1 MKFLKKHDILLRLL
15 SVVLAVVIWA
25 IVMDVDNPQKN
36 FSYDTVPVVLTGA
49 DKLLEKTGLS
59 VIEGDNQTVKLT
71 VKGHADVVTTL
82 RKEQLAVQ
90 VDVSVLTEAGEY
102 ELPITSGN
110 VTITKAGIE
119 YQSAKPST
127 IKVRVDQLETKTVPV
142 RAAISG
148 APAAEYS
155 AGKPEPTTKN
165 IVVEGPAADV
175 AEVAYAYVTIAADGA
190 TGTIRQDCAVT
201 LCNEAG
207 DPIASPY
214 VTTKTQT
221 VNVTLPVY
229 RLGTLPLT
237 VTLKD
242 GGTVTADQ
250 ATVTI
255 NPSEVQ
261 VIGDQNTISQM
272 TEINLGEIDLGSV
285 KTDTAITKTIELPAG
300 VRLVEGQPSSAEVTV
315 TIDGVDTRHV
325 SVTQFVVTD
334 TADEQQAAPV
344 LVTTQSVEIELRGA
358 KSALDRVD
366 ESSFSI
372 GLTLDSAS
380 LGAGAHEVKGVV
392 TATGLPTGVTLIDED
407 VQVHILIEAATETSA
422 GLQQTVMQAG
432 LLPATEPEAETKT
445 KAEGGDGA

>member
-15 SVVLAVVIWA
+15 SVALAVVIWA
-25 IVMDVDNPQKN
+25 IVMGAVNPQKN
-36 FSYDTVPVVLTGA
+36 FSYNSIPVTLTGTDA
-49 DKLLEKTGLS
+49 LLANTGLS
-59 VIEGDNQTVKLT
+59 VIEGDGQTVRLT
-71 VKGHADVVTTL
+71 VKGAANTVTTL
-82 RKEQLAVQ
+82 RKGQLSIQ
-90 VDVSVLTEAGEY
+90 LDVSSLTEAGEY
-102 ELPITSGN
+102 ELPITSNN
-110 VTITKAGIE
+110 VSISRAGIE
-119 YQSAKPST
+119 FQSARPGA
-127 IKVRVDQLETKTVPV
+127 IKVRVDELETKTVPV

-175 AEVAYAYVTIAADGA
+175 EEVAYAYVTIAADGA
-190 TGTIRQDCAVT
+190 TGTIRQDCPVT

-207 DPIASPY
+207 DPIASSY

-221 VNVTLPVY
+221 ITVTLPVY

-255 NPSEVQ
+255 SPSEVQ
-261 VIGDQNTISQM
+261 LIGDQNAIAQM

-285 KTDTAITKTIELPAG
+285 KTDTAIIKTIDLPAG

-334 TADEQQAAPV
+334 TADEQQAQRV

-358 KSALDRVD
+358 KSALDLVD
-366 ESSFSI
+366 EDSFSI

-380 LGAGAHEVKGVV
+380 LGEGVHAVKGMV
-392 TATGLPTGVTLIDED
+392 TATGLPAGVTLVGED
-407 VQVHILIEAATETSA
+407 VQVDILIDTADETPA
-422 GLQQTVMQAG
+422 GVQRTGLSAG
-432 LLPATEPEAETKT
+432 LLPEPDGSPE
-445 KAEGGDGA
+445 AEGGDGA